1 MESPLCVLA
10 PSVPGDL
17 AASRALLAVLGRCTE
32 AHVLVHERLLPLIVD
47 LGAVPDGLG
56 RPGRIS
62 FGAFTAAPQGLE
74 RDRTLLDLVGLPDTL
89 RWLHESGHPSLGHRI
104 DEGETLPYRRC
115 ASWRLPAAAGGE
127 DQTHFGVRLL
137 RIVPG
142 FEDLRT
148 WPAGAFEAALYPR
161 RARAEGRLA
170 LAPGCGRGAKDK
182 RMPVDV
188 WRSIAHRA
196 RTLGLRPVWFIGP
209 DEFDLWPSLA
219 RPGDELVSGAW
230 DEVLDAHAGCSLG
243 VTNDTCHMH
252 LRAHLARP
260 TLAFFRRAEVDPWG
274 AYPFGVT
281 CVPPPTSL
289 DSERSVALAEAWI
302 DAGLRR

>member
-1 MESPLCVLA
+1 MESPLCVLV
-10 PSVPGDL
+10 PSAPGDL
-17 AASRALLAVLGRCTE
+17 VASRALLAVLAQCTE

-47 LGAVPDGLG
+47 LGAA
-56 RPGRIS
+56 PGGNGQPVRIS
-62 FGAFTAAPQGLE
+62 FGAFTATPHGLGC
-74 RDRTLLDLVGLPDTL
+74 DRTLLDLVGLPDTL
-89 RWLHESGHPSLGHRI
+89 RWLRANGHPSLGFRI
-104 DEGETLPYRRC
+104 DEDEVLPYRRSAPWC
-115 ASWRLPAAAGGE
+115 LPATVGEE

-148 WPAGAFEAALYPR
+148 WPAGAFEAALYRR
-161 RARAEGRLA
+161 RARTEGRLA
-170 LAPGCGRGAKDK
+170 LAPGCGRGAEDK
-182 RMPVDV
+182 RMPVAV
-188 WRSIAHRA
+188 WRSIAQRA
-196 RTLGLRPVWFIGP
+196 RSLGLRPVWFIGP
-209 DEFDLWPSLA
+209 DEFDLQPSLVGT
-219 RPGDELVSGAW
+219 GDEVVSGSW

-281 CVPPPTSL
+281 CVPPTTSL
-289 DSERSVALAEAWI
+289 DSERSVALAKTWI